1 MNIYTTKTN
10 ITKFFLSITAVAL
23 SLSLFAEAG
32 TSLFTYG
39 KVQLRTSNGELADL
53 GRGMEINTGDSVL
66 TGINGRAQ
74 IRMQDGALFDI
85 RPNSEFLIENYAFNQ
100 NENLLTSSVSDNE
113 NKGFYRL
120 VRGGFRAV
128 SGLIGKRNKKNYRVR
143 TPVATIGIRGTDYT
157 AILCEQNCGVNG
169 SGLYLSVA
177 SGGVVIGNDAGSL
190 DIDVGQAGFA
200 ADLGTAPLALASGSI
215 AAASSSSDEDLTL
228 VPKEADDGQGN
239 VISLESGDTQAVVE
253 VVPEPTGIPGR
264 IAASVAGNLQS
275 ASGATA
281 NLELNE
287 SASVNGFSTQDS
299 SYSIDTASN
308 TNQGFDDSTGLYWGR
323 WSNGTA
329 TNATAS
335 EANSI
340 DLTNS
345 SAHWIYTTNEI
356 TPTLPSTGTATFTLA
371 GNTNPTDNFGES
383 GVLGTANM
391 SADFTSQTVDVDV
404 NLAINNQTW
413 DANADDVA
421 LNGEAA
427 TFSGDFDQ
435 VTITTITDQDTRV
448 ITEGDGEL
456 SGFLTGD
463 ENGDVAGAGVVYS
476 LTDNVDTTVEGAIA
490 FEVE

>member
-10 ITKFFLSITAVAL
+10 ITKFFLSISAVAL

-39 KVQLRTSNGELADL
+39 KVQLKTSNGELTDL
-53 GRGMEINTGDSVL
+53 GRGMDINTGDAVL

-100 NENLLTSSVSDNE
+100 NENVLTSSVGDKE

-128 SGLIGKRNKKNYRVR
+128 SGLIGKRNKKNYRVK

-177 SGGVVIGNDAGSL
+177 SGGVVLGNDAGSL

-200 ADLGTAPLALASGSI
+200 SDPGTAPLALASGST
-215 AAASSSSDEDLTL
+215 ASGSSSADSDVTVVE
-228 VPKEADDGQGN
+228 KEGADGQGN
-239 VISLESGDTQAVVE
+239 VVSLESGDTQAVVE
-253 VVPEPTGIPGR
+253 VVPEPTGIPGQ
-264 IAASVAGNLQS
+264 IAVSIAGNLQS

-287 SASVNGFSTQDS
+287 ATSVNGFSTQDS
-299 SYSIDTASN
+299 SYSVGTASN
-308 TNQGFDDSTGLYWGR
+308 NNQGADKSTGLYWGR

-329 TNATAS
+329 STATAS
-335 EANSI
+335 TANSI

-345 SAHWIYTTNEI
+345 SAHWIYTSNEI

-371 GNTNPTDNFGES
+371 GNTNPTDNFGNS

-404 NLAINNQTW
+404 NLAINNETW
-413 DANADDVA
+413 DANANDVA

-427 TFSGDFDQ
+427 TFSGEFDQ
-435 VTITTITDQDTRV
+435 VTITDLDTRA
-448 ITEGDGEL
+448 TTAGSGEL
-456 SGFLTGD
+456 EGFLTGD

-476 LTDNVDTTVEGAIA
+476 LTDNVDTTVEGAVA